1 MTHGRTNSQIG
12 EVLFLAP
19 GTVKKHLDNV
29 YRKLSIRTRTEAA
42 SLALDAWWGTTNAR
56 ALLVDLSDSAL
67 AALGLTR
74 READVLAFAGSG
86 KTNVEIGAA
95 LGISP
100 GTAKQHLENIYR
112 KFEVHSRTGA
122 THRALAAL
130 SGHPATEA

>member
-1 MTHGRTNSQIG
+1 MTHGSTNAQIG

-42 SLALDAWWGTTNAR
+42 SLALDAWWGSNAR
-56 ALLVDLSDSAL
+56 ALLVDSSDSTV
-67 AALGLTR
+67 AALGITR
-74 READVLAFAGSG
+74 READVLALAGTG
-86 KTNVEIGAA
+86 RTNVEIGAA

-100 GTAKQHLENIYR
+100 GTAKHHLESIYR

-122 THRALAAL
+122 TRSALATISRHA
-130 SGHPATEA
+130 STEA